1 MLKISSVQ
9 TDLTGLNKVEHIT
22 VCFND
27 LYKSVG
33 LNPPTKTLHMDLFL
47 HHAYN
52 PTVKIDADIEE
63 ANSDLDKW
71 EIAARVD
78 DIEVML
84 SKVYTEKRLDAIVQV
99 CF

>member
-9 TDLTGLNKVEHIT
+9 DDLSSLLESEHIV

-47 HHAYN
+47 HHAYC
-52 PTVKIDADIEE
+52 PTVEIDTDIEA
-63 ANSDLDKW
+63 ANPDLDKW
-71 EIAARVD
+71 DIAVRVD
-78 DIEVML
+78 MIEVIL
-84 SKVYTEKRLDAIVQV
+84 SKVYTDKRLDSILQV
-99 CF
+99 YF

>member
-1 MLKISSVQ
+1 MLKISSIQ
-9 TDLTGLNKVEHIT
+9 TDLTGLNEAEHIT

-47 HHAYN
+47 HHAHC
-52 PTVKIDADIEE
+52 PTVEIDKDIEE

-71 EIAARVD
+71 DIAVRVD
-78 DIEVML
+78 AIEVIL
-84 SKVYTEKRLDAIVQV
+84 SKVYTEKRLDSILQV
-99 CF
+99 YF

>member
-9 TDLTGLNKVEHIT
+9 TDLTELNKAEHIA

-47 HHAYN
+47 HHAHY
-52 PTVKIDADIEE
+52 PTVEIDTDIEE

-71 EIAARVD
+71 DIADRVD
-78 DIEVML
+78 AIEVML

-99 CF
+99 YF